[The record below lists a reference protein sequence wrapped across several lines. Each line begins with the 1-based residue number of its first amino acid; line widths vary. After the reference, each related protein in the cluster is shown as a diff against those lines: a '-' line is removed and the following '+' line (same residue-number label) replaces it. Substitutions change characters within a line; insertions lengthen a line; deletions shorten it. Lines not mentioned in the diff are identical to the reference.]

1 MVIMAEIDC
10 FISSISSA
18 LVKRSDNY
26 WSASNEAVVSYP
38 EDAHSFFE
46 PIEENSYWFAH
57 RNSCIISA
65 IRRFP
70 PDGWVI
76 DVGGGNGFV
85 SLCLKNQEIKTIVME
100 PGPGAHTALGRGLP
114 VIKASLESAQF
125 YDNSV
130 PAIGMFD
137 VLEHIEG
144 DRNALLEIHR
154 VLRPG
159 GYLYLT
165 VPAFQWLWSG
175 EDRAAGHSRRY
186 TIRSLTSVLDS
197 SGFDMKFSTYMFYS
211 LVLPILVLR
220 SIPSLFGKLQARGHS
235 KKSD

>member
-1 MVIMAEIDC
+1 MNGPHPNSNRKLWTCRGRDWKSWHRCLWPKLLSCPAMLPIFGSKCSGMVVMVEIDC
-10 FISSISSA
+10 FIGSISSA

-57 RNSCIISA
+57 RNSCIISVA
-65 IRRFP
+65 RQFP
-70 PDGWVI
+70 PAGWVI

-100 PGPGAHTALGRGLP
+100 PGSGAHTALGRGLP

-130 PAIGMFD
+130 PA
-137 VLEHIEG
+137 
-144 DRNALLEIHR
+144 
-154 VLRPG
+154 
-159 GYLYLT
+159 
-165 VPAFQWLWSG
+165 
-175 EDRAAGHSRRY
+175 
-186 TIRSLTSVLDS
+186 
-197 SGFDMKFSTYMFYS
+197 
-211 LVLPILVLR
+211 
-220 SIPSLFGKLQARGHS
+220 
-235 KKSD
+235 